1 MATYISN
8 WAGSFRNPHINNAG
22 TILSMDLA
30 SAVSWFNNTGNINL
44 NSVNAYANYAE
55 GSFYNGGTFQMYG
68 SGFTT
73 SYTPTMTHFHIQTPD
88 SWTFDFY
95 GNVKVNVN
103 TGGTSGQ
110 VNHITIVSPK
120 NEVIDVLGSVNA
132 SGYSAFISK
141 ITYKLSD
148 GVISVKG
155 LLTYDVLSQVV
166 TGDLTSF
173 GYIDN
178 SGHKYQITGI
188 SVNYQQLDTFS
199 SLDSFVKSVMSG
211 NDVMSGTSKADVLR
225 GLDGSDTLKGL
236 PGNDLLVGGKGADT
250 LIGGLGKDTFDFNTT
265 LEIGKG
271 ASRDSIL
278 DFTHSQHDRIDLSGI
293 DANSNKVGNQAFSF
307 IGSKAFDGKAGEIHF
322 IKGVLSG
329 DTNGDKVADFEMS
342 ITLVGGTTL
351 VSQDFFL

>member
-1 MATYISN
+1 MATYISD
-8 WAGSFRNPHINNAG
+8 WAGDFRNPHINNAG
-22 TILSMDLA
+22 TKLSMDLA

-44 NSVNAYANYAE
+44 NSVNASANYAE

-88 SWTFDFY
+88 SWAFDFY
-95 GNVKVNVN
+95 GNVQVNVN
-103 TGGTSGQ
+103 TGGASGQ
-110 VNHITIVSPK
+110 VNHIAIVSPK

-132 SGYSAFISK
+132 SDYSASISK

-155 LLTYDVLSQVV
+155 LLTYDVLSQEV

-173 GYIDN
+173 GYVDN
-178 SGHKYQITGI
+178 SGHKYQVTGV
-188 SVNYQQLDTFS
+188 SVKYQQLDNFS
-199 SLDSFVKSVMSG
+199 SLDAFVKSVMSG

-236 PGNDLLVGGKGADT
+236 AGNDLLIGGKGADK
-250 LIGGLGKDTFDFNTT
+250 LIGGLGKDTFDFNTR

-271 ASRDSIL
+271 ASSDSVL
-278 DFTHSQHDRIDLSGI
+278 DFTPKLGDKIDLSGI
-293 DANSNKVGNQAFSF
+293 DANSKIAGNQTFNF
-307 IGSKAFDGKAGEIHF
+307 IGSKAFDGKPGEIHF
-322 IKGVLSG
+322 IKGILSG
-329 DTNGDKVADFEMS
+329 DTNGDKVADFDML
-342 ITLVGGTTL
+342 ITLVGGSSMHT
-351 VSQDFFL
+351 QDFVL